1 LIHIS
6 IAVQLFS
13 ETSFRRFRR
22 NEVRNGNDSS
32 RETSPLKTLNEG
44 RRGFV
49 DVATAGHGA
58 ERRSLDAVLIM
69 THRLG

>member
-1 LIHIS
+1 M
-6 IAVQLFS
+6 
-13 ETSFRRFRR
+13 ETIPAGKRP
-22 NEVRNGNDSS
+22 
-32 RETSPLKTLNEG
+32 PLKTLNEG